1 MEKEKIV
8 ELLEK
13 CKDRAYLHTHKQVL
27 KEAFSKPK
35 NIEFL
40 RNELNSKRS
49 HPVLSILQK
58 VEFEFEKIIPSF
70 ETHKYLTQYMY
81 TSLYW
86 CYKKK
91 LISPDQFGEIQEKFK
106 IMKNHTK
113 LFSETSH
120 FYKTNQI
127 NYDRKLFKQI
137 KEDSNKIKNR
147 EEEITDLIASSKPF
161 ETDELLNIKGIEPVD
176 IFTVILNVDEIF
188 DLSTLN
194 FVEAEES
201 KACIGEIKKI
211 YSSYIGPEFFSLSKL
226 QCIDPDS
233 DCSVE
238 DIPEEKE
245 LCELYTKV
253 DKSRI
258 NFNRRQNFNL
268 KFSNL
273 DRMLKHKIS
282 KLHGL
287 VNQLQ
292 KNNIEVYM
300 VSCVSLTQLLAEITF
315 FEFTTLELCNIFS
328 LKLNKEKI
336 YNKMMTMITGRTI
349 IFGEISPLKKEN
361 VYHLDFRYL
370 NDLVTHLEHKN
381 RM

>member
-1 MEKEKIV
+1 MERTKLV

-13 CKDRAYLHTHKQVL
+13 CKDRTYIQTHKQFL

-35 NIEFL
+35 GIEFL
-40 RNELNSKRS
+40 RNEMNTKRNY
-49 HPVLSILQK
+49 PVLSILQK
-58 VEFEFEKIIPSF
+58 IEFDLEKTIPSF
-70 ETHKYLTQYMY
+70 ETSKYLTQYMY
-81 TSLYW
+81 AAMYW
-86 CYKKK
+86 SYKKK
-91 LISPDQFGEIQEKFK
+91 LISPEQFEVIQDKFK
-106 IMKNHTK
+106 VVKNHAK
-113 LFSETSH
+113 LFSETSQN
-120 FYKTNQI
+120 YKNNLI
-127 NYDRKLFKQI
+127 GYDRKLFKQI
-137 KEDSNKIKNR
+137 KEDSNKIKDR
-147 EEEITDLIASSKPF
+147 TEEISNLILSSNPF
-161 ETDELLNIKGIEPVD
+161 ETEELVSYKGIGPVD

-188 DLSTLN
+188 DLSTLS
-194 FVEAEES
+194 FVEAEEG
-201 KACIGEIKKI
+201 KACISEIKKI
-211 YSSYIGPEFFSLSKL
+211 YSSHIGPEFFSLSKL

-238 DIPEEKE
+238 DVPEEKE
-245 LCELYTKV
+245 LCDLYTKV
-253 DKSRI
+253 DKSRM

-282 KLHGL
+282 RLHGL

-292 KNNIEVYM
+292 KNNIEVYV

-328 LKLNKEKI
+328 LKSNKEKI

-349 IFGEISPLKKEN
+349 ILGENTPLKREN
-361 VYHLDFRYL
+361 NYHLDFKYL
-370 NDLVTHLEHKN
+370 NDLVTHLEYKN